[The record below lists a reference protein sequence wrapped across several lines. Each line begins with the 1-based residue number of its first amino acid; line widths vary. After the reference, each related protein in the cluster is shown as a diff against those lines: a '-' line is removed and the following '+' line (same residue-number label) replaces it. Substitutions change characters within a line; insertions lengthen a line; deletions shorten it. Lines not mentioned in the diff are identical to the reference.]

1 MNYVIDLNKIKIAL
15 KANGLSSLGELSR
28 VCSIH
33 RNTLYPLVRGDR
45 SPFTNT
51 YLSVCR
57 ALDIDPVE
65 CLVKDPRVNILS
77 IEEVARMVFE
87 EYQKSFPDLC
97 LFLFGSRA
105 AGKAKKFSDYDVGI
119 TGGRHPIGGLDFLK
133 IQESILERCD
143 NFPVK
148 VDVLNFD
155 SAPGS
160 FLVDFNSPLVLL
172 AGSKDSLTFLEGGI
186 HAQSKNKAA

>member
-1 MNYVIDLNKIKIAL
+1 MDYVINKNKIKIAMEA
-15 KANGLSSLGELSR
+15 KGLSSLGILSR
-28 VCSIH
+28 ICFIH
-33 RNTLYPLVRGDR
+33 RNTLYPLVRGER

-51 YLSVCR
+51 YLAVCR

-65 CLVKDPRVNILS
+65 CLVKHRRDNAPS
-77 IEEVARMVFE
+77 IEEVASSVFA
-87 EYQKSFPDLC
+87 EYQKNFPDLC

-105 AGKAKKFSDYDVGI
+105 TGKAKEFSDYDIGM
-119 TGGRHPIGGLDFLK
+119 TGGRHPIGGLDFLR

-143 NFPVK
+143 NMPFK

-155 SAPGS
+155 SAPTN
-160 FLVDFNSPLVLL
+160 FLIDFDSPLLLL
-172 AGSKDSLTFLEGGI
+172 AGSKESLAFLEGGI